1 MGLLL
6 TLAGCGRFGFDDLP
20 TNISDAPVDSTLG
33 DGSDVSIDAMV
44 DALVDASVDAMV
56 PADQGACATGERQE
70 KFTTNFDDGLPGML
84 QEFAT
89 APARLRLIDMIAR
102 LEPGESASIAYA
114 TLSSTLED
122 FRERRVWF
130 DVLRMVNID
139 AMAVVNPDALFAFRE
154 ATRTAAFELIQTGG
168 TLFLRSITD
177 GGASLIFTGAYRAAN
192 HRFWQIRERLGT
204 LLFEVSADG
213 LTWAAL
219 TSVAT
224 PTWFNNATFEIAA
237 GGKGLVMPGEFRI
250 DNLTD
255 CKIR

>member
-1 MGLLL
+1 
-6 TLAGCGRFGFDDLP
+6 
-20 TNISDAPVDSTLG
+20 
-33 DGSDVSIDAMV
+33 MV

-70 KFTTNFDDGLPGML
+70 KFTNNFDDGLAGML

-102 LEPGESASIAYA
+102 LEPGESNSAAYA
-114 TLSSTLED
+114 TLSSTLDD

-139 AMAVVNPDALFAFRE
+139 LMAVVNPDALFGFKDP
-154 ATRTAAFELIQTGG
+154 TVPVELENSYELKQTGG
-168 TLFLRSITD
+168 TLFVNQRVNGVVL
-177 GGASLIFTGAYRAAN
+177 LPPIFTIAYNRAN

-204 LLFEVSADG
+204 LHFEVSADG

-219 TSVAT
+219 TTVTT
-224 PTWFNNATFEIAA
+224 PSWFNKATFGIAA
-237 GGKGLVMPGEFRI
+237 GGKNLILPGEFRI